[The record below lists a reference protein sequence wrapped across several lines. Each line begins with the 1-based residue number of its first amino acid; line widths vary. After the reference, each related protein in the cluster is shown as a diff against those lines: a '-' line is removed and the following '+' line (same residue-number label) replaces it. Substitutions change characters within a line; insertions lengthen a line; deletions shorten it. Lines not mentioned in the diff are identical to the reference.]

1 MKKQMIFIVLF
12 MLIFFNTA
20 YANEHIEGILN
31 SKAYEN
37 LNNLSNQSENI
48 NKVYENFSFL
58 DFVKNITDA
67 KNVFDAK
74 SVLSKIGKIFFGQI
88 HKNIPVLITL
98 IVLSILSMLIENI
111 NSSFNSKSTSEI
123 AFFAFYLLYTGILSA
138 GFFSCYESAKK
149 VIGEQSA
156 FMQAATPT
164 YISMLV
170 MTGNVATG
178 SVIKPLFLYF
188 ISTVTVIIE
197 KILLPLTVMIFIMST
212 VNNLSKKVE
221 ITRLINL
228 LSLAVKKTLL
238 IMTTLFIAMISLAK
252 LSSMA
257 IDGFGIRMAKYAVGN
272 FVPVVGGIL
281 TGTLDTVLSS
291 FVILKNA
298 LGCAM
303 VVVIALICAHPVIEF
318 IALIFIYK
326 LASGIVEVFG
336 EKRVSDAL
344 FFASESISLIFTM
357 ILCISIMFILGTA
370 ILIQFAKGSV

>member
-1 MKKQMIFIVLF
+1 MKKQMILIVIFLI
-12 MLIFFNTA
+12 IFFNTV
-20 YANEHIEGILN
+20 YANEHIEEILN
-31 SKAYEN
+31 SQVIEN
-37 LNNLSNQSENI
+37 IDDLSEQSENI
-48 NKVYENFSFL
+48 KKVYENFSFI
-58 DFVKNITDA
+58 DFVKNISEA

-88 HKNIPVLITL
+88 HKNISALTIL

-123 AFFAFYLLYTGILSA
+123 AFFAFYLLYSGILSA
-138 GFFSCYESAKK
+138 GFFSCYESCKN
-149 VIGEQSA
+149 VIAEQSA

-164 YISMLV
+164 YIGMLV

-188 ISTVTVIIE
+188 ISTVTVITE
-197 KILLPLTVMIFIMST
+197 KILLPLTVIIFIMST
-212 VNNLSKKVE
+212 VNNLSKRVE
-221 ITRLINL
+221 MTRLINL
-228 LSLAVKKTLL
+228 LGLIVKKTLL

-252 LSSMA
+252 MGVSAVDS
-257 IDGFGIRMAKYAVGN
+257 FGIRMAKYAVGN

-291 FVILKNA
+291 FIIFKNA
-298 LGCAM
+298 FGTTM

-318 IALIFIYK
+318 IALVFIYK
-326 LASGIVEVFG
+326 LASGIIEVFG
-336 EKRVSDAL
+336 EKRVSDAI
-344 FFASESISLIFTM
+344 FCASESISLLFTM
-357 ILCISIMFILGTA
+357 ILCISIMFILGSS